1 MTPANDLARLV
12 QALRQQPEGSMGRL
26 ALQTCV
32 PDADAALRWLQEAQ
46 ERAGAVIVFR
56 QSAPGYLD
64 IGPEGA
70 SLLYPDPNLAG
81 LWEAWTIFLNIPTG
95 HDSLLYPTDTG
106 LRNALARAADWA
118 NPRCRELA
126 NAIRAIKVQ
135 RDPRGSGGAVPRFE
149 PARPVRF
156 VLM

>member
-1 MTPANDLARLV
+1 MTPARDLARLV
-12 QALRQQPEGSMGRL
+12 QALRQQPEDSMGRL
-26 ALQTCV
+26 TLQTCV
-32 PDADAALRWLQEAQ
+32 PDADAALRWLQDAQ
-46 ERAGAVIVFR
+46 ERACTVIVFR

-70 SLLYPDPNLAG
+70 NLLYPDPGLVG
-81 LWEAWTIFLNIPTG
+81 LWEAWTIFLNSPTA
-95 HDSLLYPTDTG
+95 HDTLWRPSGTA

-118 NPRCRELA
+118 DPRCRELA

-135 RDPRGSGGAVPRFE
+135 RDPRGSGGAVPRFD
-149 PARPVRF
+149 PPRPLRF